1 MSQRRNANIL
11 EKYPYD
17 SMFVDIVTY
26 TQKHVAYK
34 SSTVGRLAIYGLGL
48 VKKVSNESDVGD
60 SGRLL
65 DSSTPPHRSSI
76 LRILQDKSTRVSVL
90 YSWNHQEEHSHSYT
104 HPSCC
109 PYIMCMMYVVM
120 CMYSNMHNM
129 HTVSYACVGCL
140 HTTL

>member
-1 MSQRRNANIL
+1 MYER
-11 EKYPYD
+11 
-17 SMFVDIVTY
+17 MFVDIVTY

-65 DSSTPPHRSSI
+65 DSSSSILSI
-76 LRILQDKSTRVSVL
+76 LRILQGKSTLGVSVL

-104 HPSCC
+104 HPTSCC
-109 PYIMCMMYVVM
+109 PYILCMMYVVM
-120 CMYSNMHNM
+120 CMYS
-129 HTVSYACVGCL
+129 TSS
-140 HTTL
+140 

>member
-65 DSSTPPHRSSI
+65 DSSSSI
-76 LRILQDKSTRVSVL
+76 LDPSYTTKSTL
-90 YSWNHQEEHSHSYT
+90 E
-104 HPSCC
+104 
-109 PYIMCMMYVVM
+109 
-120 CMYSNMHNM
+120 
-129 HTVSYACVGCL
+129 
-140 HTTL
+140 

>member
-60 SGRLL
+60 SGRLWTTPRLL
-65 DSSTPPHRSSI
+65 DSSSSI
-76 LRILQDKSTRVSVL
+76 LDP
-90 YSWNHQEEHSHSYT
+90 SYT
-104 HPSCC
+104 TRQE
-109 PYIMCMMYVVM
+109 Y
-120 CMYSNMHNM
+120 
-129 HTVSYACVGCL
+129 
-140 HTTL
+140 

>member
-76 LRILQDKSTRVSVL
+76 LRILQE
-90 YSWNHQEEHSHSYT
+90 Y
-104 HPSCC
+104 
-109 PYIMCMMYVVM
+109 
-120 CMYSNMHNM
+120 
-129 HTVSYACVGCL
+129 
-140 HTTL
+140 

>member
-26 TQKHVAYK
+26 AQKHVAYK

-65 DSSTPPHRSSI
+65 DSSSSI
-76 LRILQDKSTRVSVL
+76 LDPSYTTRVL
-90 YSWNHQEEHSHSYT
+90 E
-104 HPSCC
+104 
-109 PYIMCMMYVVM
+109 
-120 CMYSNMHNM
+120 
-129 HTVSYACVGCL
+129 
-140 HTTL
+140 

>member
-65 DSSTPPHRSSI
+65 DSSSSI
-76 LRILQDKSTRVSVL
+76 LDPSYTTRVL
-90 YSWNHQEEHSHSYT
+90 E
-104 HPSCC
+104 
-109 PYIMCMMYVVM
+109 
-120 CMYSNMHNM
+120 
-129 HTVSYACVGCL
+129 
-140 HTTL
+140 